1 MSRAAWSEAP
11 PANIGPPPRRVR
23 PPVVE
28 TIAGWSARYR
38 KTAVFG
44 WLALVAVAYLIGQL
58 LGSPSPQQ
66 NDLGQAGQ
74 AEQTLQHLG
83 VTTPTT
89 EAVLIQARTPG
100 RTFATDPAMRQA
112 VSQVTAALSRRPDAA
127 AGINSPLRPGGQ
139 ALVSANGRSALVT
152 FTVPGP
158 AADVTNAVTPA
169 LDAVANV
176 QAGHPD
182 LLVAEGGDASLG
194 QAVNNQISSDLD
206 KATETSLPL
215 TLILLVGVFGTLA
228 AAGIP
233 VLLALT
239 SALTATW
246 LLAIPG
252 HWLPVGSETSTV
264 VLLVGMAVGIDYSL
278 FFLRRQREERSRGA
292 ESQQAIT
299 TAARTSGRAIL
310 VSGMTVMTALAG
322 LFLTGYALFTGMAIG
337 AIVVV
342 GIAVTGSL
350 TVLPALL
357 SWLGDR
363 VEAGRIPFLG
373 RRRAAA
379 PSKAWSTL
387 VRRVVRRPLLW
398 GGAATVVM
406 LAIAAPALGMRLAY
420 PAIDA
425 PADLPVVSTIE
436 AIQAAFPQSP
446 APAEVVVTGQHLTG
460 PVVTGAISKLESLAA
475 KGGPIRKPVTVISV
489 ADGRALIVSVPLA
502 GNGGDTASYTAL
514 DALRDHILPRTF
526 GGTGVSYAVAGD
538 TAANHDNASQLSA
551 RTPLV
556 LAVVAAVAFCL
567 LLLCFRS
574 VVLPLVSIALNFLS
588 VTAAYGLITYVFQDG
603 RLQGLLGYASSGAIT
618 PWVPLFLFTFLFGI
632 SMDYHVFILSR
643 IRELRQRGETTVG
656 AVTAGIASSA
666 GVVSSAALIMVA
678 VFSIFI
684 GMGQV
689 ELKML
694 GVGLTAAILLDATI
708 VRGVLLPAA
717 MTLLGD
723 RCWYL
728 PRWLSW
734 LPGRTPASSGTTT
747 TSGRPTGTPHQG
759 EVMNETVTTNAAT
772 GLQPRTGNWATRGIV
787 AAGRGIALIGLT
799 LAGLVLWIVLAI
811 AVTLAPL
818 GIGLPA
824 IPVTVRAIRRLETR
838 VRRLAGDWC
847 GAAIGDPY
855 QPEPARREG
864 QPLPGFW
871 ARFGFLIADPAT
883 WRDLVWITV
892 DTLVG
897 WLLVL
902 TPAGLIAWGLFG
914 IVMPAVWHPIAAAH
928 GNNWYAF
935 IHVTTASTAW
945 LSVALGIAFIALGL
959 LTAPWLLRRYG
970 ALAQSLLAP
979 TRTNYREVT

>member
-1 MSRAAWSEAP
+1 
-11 PANIGPPPRRVR
+11 
-23 PPVVE
+23 
-28 TIAGWSARYR
+28 
-38 KTAVFG
+38 
-44 WLALVAVAYLIGQL
+44 
-58 LGSPSPQQ
+58 
-66 NDLGQAGQ
+66 
-74 AEQTLQHLG
+74 

-89 EAVLIQARTPG
+89 EAVLVQERAPG

-112 VSQVTAALSRRPDAA
+112 VSQVTAALARVPGAA
-127 AGINSPLRPGGQ
+127 TGISSPLSPGGQ
-139 ALVSANGRSALVT
+139 ALVSADGRSALVT
-152 FTVPGP
+152 FRVPGP
-158 AADVTNAVTPA
+158 AANVNTAVTPA
-169 LDAVANV
+169 LDAVAKV
-176 QAGHPD
+176 RASHPA
-182 LLVAEGGDASLG
+182 LLVAEGGDASLAR
-194 QAVNNQISSDLD
+194 AVNNQISSDLG

-215 TLILLVGVFGTLA
+215 TLILLVGVFGALV

-246 LLAIPG
+246 LLTIPG

-278 FFLRRQREERSRGA
+278 FFLRRQREERTRGA
-292 ESQQAIT
+292 ELHQAIT
-299 TAARTSGRAIL
+299 SAARTSGRAIV
-310 VSGMTVMTALAG
+310 VSGLTVMTALAG

-357 SWLGDR
+357 SWLGDGVDRGR
-363 VEAGRIPFLG
+363 VPFFG

-379 PSKAWSTL
+379 PSKVWSAL

-406 LAIAAPALGMRLAY
+406 LAIAAPALSIRLAY

-436 AIQAAFPQSP
+436 AIHAAFPQSP

-475 KGGPIRKPVTVISV
+475 KGGPIREPVTAASI

-502 GNGGDTASYTAL
+502 GNGGDSASYTAL
-514 DALRDHILPRTF
+514 DALRDHILPQTF
-526 GGTGVSYAVAGD
+526 GGTGVTYAVAGD
-538 TAANHDNASQLSA
+538 TAANHDDASQLSA

-567 LLLCFRS
+567 LLLSFRS
-574 VVLPLVSIALNFLS
+574 VVLPLVSIAFNFLS
-588 VTAAYGLITYVFQDG
+588 VAAAYGLITVIFQDG
-603 RLQGLLGYASSGAIT
+603 RLQGLLGYARSGAIT

-643 IRELRQRGETTVG
+643 IRELRRRGETTAG

-694 GVGLTAAILLDATI
+694 GIGLAAAILLDATI
-708 VRGVLLPAA
+708 VRGILLPAA

-728 PRWLSW
+728 PRWMSW
-734 LPGRTPASSGTTT
+734 LPGRTPAGAGTAE
-747 TSGRPTGTPHQG
+747 SGRPAGGAPHQG
-759 EVMNETVTTNAAT
+759 EVMYETITTNAAT
-772 GLQPRTGNWATRGIV
+772 GVQPRTGNWATRGTV
-787 AAGRGIALIGLT
+787 AAGRGIALVGLT
-799 LAGLVLWIVLAI
+799 LVGLVLWVVFAT
-811 AVTLAPL
+811 AVALAPL

-824 IPVTVRAIRRLETR
+824 IPVTVRAIRQLETR
-838 VRRLAGDWC
+838 VRRLVGDWC

-864 QPLPGFW
+864 QPPSYW

-897 WLLVL
+897 WLLAL
-902 TPAGLIAWGLFG
+902 IPAALIAWACSAWSCPPSGTRSS
-914 IVMPAVWHPIAAAH
+914 PHTA
-928 GNNWYAF
+928 
-935 IHVTTASTAW
+935 TTGTPSST
-945 LSVALGIAFIALGL
+945 
-959 LTAPWLLRRYG
+959 
-970 ALAQSLLAP
+970 
-979 TRTNYREVT
+979 

>member
-11 PANIGPPPRRVR
+11 PTNISPPPRRVR
-23 PPVVE
+23 RPTVE
-28 TIAGWSARYR
+28 TIAGWSARHR

-58 LGSPSPQQ
+58 LGSPSLQQ

-89 EAVLIQARTPG
+89 EAVLVQERAPG
-100 RTFATDPAMRQA
+100 QTFATDPAMRQA
-112 VSQVTAALSRRPDAA
+112 VSQVTAALARVRGAA
-127 AGINSPLRPGGQ
+127 TGIRSPLSPGGQ

-158 AADVTNAVTPA
+158 AADVNTAVTPA
-169 LDAVANV
+169 LDAVATV
-176 QAGHPD
+176 QASHPD
-182 LLVAEGGDASLG
+182 LLVAEGGDASLV
-194 QAVNNQISSDLD
+194 QAVNNQISSELG

-215 TLILLVGVFGTLA
+215 TLILLVGVFGTLV

-278 FFLRRQREERSRGA
+278 FFLRRQREERARGA
-292 ESQQAIT
+292 EPHQAIAS
-299 TAARTSGRAIL
+299 AARTSGRAIV
-310 VSGMTVMTALAG
+310 VSGLTVMTALAG

-363 VEAGRIPFLG
+363 VDKGRVPFFG

-379 PSKAWSTL
+379 PPSKVWSAL

-398 GGAATVVM
+398 GGTATVVM
-406 LAIAAPALGMRLAY
+406 LAIAAPALGIRLAY

-425 PADLPVVSTIE
+425 PQDLPVVSTIE

-446 APAEVVVTGQHLTG
+446 APAEVVITGQHLTG
-460 PVVTGAISKLESLAA
+460 PAVTSAISKLESLAA
-475 KGGPIRKPVTVISV
+475 KGGPIREPVTATSV
-489 ADGRALIVSVPLA
+489 ADGRALIISVPLA
-502 GNGGDTASYTAL
+502 GNGGDSASYTAL
-514 DALRDHILPRTF
+514 DALRDQILPQTF
-526 GGTGVSYAVAGD
+526 GGTGVTYAVAGD
-538 TAANHDNASQLSA
+538 TAANHDNAGQLSA

-567 LLLCFRS
+567 LLLSFRS

-588 VTAAYGLITYVFQDG
+588 VTAAYGLITVIFQDG
-603 RLQGLLGYASSGAIT
+603 RLQGLLGYAGSGAIT

-643 IRELRQRGETTVG
+643 IRELRRRGETTAD

-694 GVGLTAAILLDATI
+694 GVGLAAAILLDATI

-734 LPGRTPASSGTTT
+734 LPGRASADPGTTK
-747 TSGRPTGTPHQG
+747 SMPTAL
-759 EVMNETVTTNAAT
+759 AANSD
-772 GLQPRTGNWATRGIV
+772 RSGNWATRGTV
-787 AAGRGIALIGLT
+787 AAGRGIALVGLT
-799 LAGLVLWIVLAI
+799 LVGLVLWVVFAT

-818 GIGLPA
+818 GIGLSA
-824 IPVTVRAIRRLETR
+824 IPVTVRAMRRLETR
-838 VRRLAGDWC
+838 VRRLSGDWC

-864 QPLPGFW
+864 KPPSFW
-871 ARFGFLIADPAT
+871 ARLGFLIADLAT
-883 WRDLVWITV
+883 WRDLAWITV
-892 DTLVG
+892 DTVVG
-897 WLLVL
+897 WLLTL

-914 IVMPAVWHPIAAAH
+914 VVMPAVWHPIVTAH

-979 TRTNYREVT
+979 TRTA